1 METPESQQGESGSPY
16 EEVVALHTQL
26 GTQER
31 AGRVP
36 GLGFGA
42 RPTQLFP
49 PSGSRGYQAS
59 SSRASQSYE
68 ARQLDERLRER
79 EQEIAEREAR
89 LKADEE
95 RLMGDFQA
103 RVRAEEERLAQ
114 MARDHEERLAAEFRR
129 RQEEFFSAQA
139 SASRSRRPRRR
150 SPGPASEEDDDDDED
165 EEY

>member
-1 METPESQQGESGSPY
+1 M
-16 EEVVALHTQL
+16 

-42 RPTQLFP
+42 RPTQLFS

-79 EQEIAEREAR
+79 EQEIADREAR
-89 LKADEE
+89 LNN
-95 RLMGDFQA
+95 L
-103 RVRAEEERLAQ
+103 L
-114 MARDHEERLAAEFRR
+114 L
-129 RQEEFFSAQA
+129 FSFIVQFV
-139 SASRSRRPRRR
+139 
-150 SPGPASEEDDDDDED
+150 
-165 EEY
+165 YVLIKL

>member
-1 METPESQQGESGSPY
+1 M
-16 EEVVALHTQL
+16 

-59 SSRASQSYE
+59 SSRASESYE

-79 EQEIAEREAR
+79 EQEIADREAR

-103 RVRAEEERLAQ
+103 RVRAE
-114 MARDHEERLAAEFRR
+114 
-129 RQEEFFSAQA
+129 
-139 SASRSRRPRRR
+139 
-150 SPGPASEEDDDDDED
+150 
-165 EEY
+165 

>member
-1 METPESQQGESGSPY
+1 M
-16 EEVVALHTQL
+16 

-79 EQEIAEREAR
+79 EQEIADREAR

-114 MARDHEERLAAEFRR
+114 MARDNEERLAAEFRR